1 MVCVGKRLVLDQL
14 VFAPAFI
21 PTFMSFLM
29 VLEGNAREIP
39 GRLKAAWFETVASNW
54 VIWVPAQILNFRL
67 IPVTYQ
73 VGQCVRGY
81 RTSGC
86 ICPKN

>member
-14 VFAPAFI
+14 VFAPLFI
-21 PTFMSFLM
+21 PTFMSSLM

-39 GRLKAAWFETVASNW
+39 GRLRAAWFETVASNW

-67 IPVTYQ
+67 VPVTYQ
-73 VGQCVRGY
+73 VSAFGPIQ
-81 RTSGC
+81 
-86 ICPKN
+86 PD